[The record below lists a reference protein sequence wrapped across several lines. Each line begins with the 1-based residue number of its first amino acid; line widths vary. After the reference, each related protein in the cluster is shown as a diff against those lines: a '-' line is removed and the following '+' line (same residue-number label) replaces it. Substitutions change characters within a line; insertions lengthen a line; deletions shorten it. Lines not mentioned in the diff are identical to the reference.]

1 MLSSYTKSRYAIT
14 NIQNLFKN
22 QKYIR
27 SISTTVRTRFA
38 PSPTGFLHLGSLR
51 TALFNY
57 LWAKKCNGEFIVR
70 LEDTDQKRKVNNS
83 EQSIYDLLQTFG
95 LQWDEGPIT
104 GGPFGPYEQSKRL
117 HIYSEYISKLLASG
131 KAYKYYDECST
142 LSPKTDKTPYV
153 VRFCSQEGATSFVD
167 TVYGKITIKNN
178 TPKVLSDDFV
188 ILKSDGYPTYHFA
201 NVVDDH
207 LMGVTHVIR
216 GEEWIPSTPKHI
228 QLYKAFQWQP
238 PTYSH
243 IPLLTNPD
251 GSKLSKRQN
260 DAHVTSLLERG
271 FEPMAILNF
280 LALMGWSS
288 RQKSD
293 IIPLPQLL
301 EVFSIDRLTKGSCI
315 VALEKLQFLNK
326 HYLRER
332 MTDPVQLDQIVEEM
346 QKGLKKKYPNSLSR
360 ISDSAYVRRC
370 LLLLHNRIRTLPEF
384 IDLCAYFFED
394 PLQNTI
400 HHKLTST
407 TNVPMLLSR
416 LLHDLQACSWQS
428 LTLQTVLK
436 DTSSAFGLPLGK
448 LQSLIRQIL
457 CGSIPG
463 ANLADTIHILG
474 RDTTLHRIE
483 AYKKTIY

>member
-1 MLSSYTKSRYAIT
+1 MLSFCLKSRYACKV
-14 NIQNLFKN
+14 IQKPYKNLKTLRWN
-22 QKYIR
+22 
-27 SISTTVRTRFA
+27 STTVRTRFA

-57 LWAKKCNGEFIVR
+57 LWAKKCNGKFIVR
-70 LEDTDQKRKVNNS
+70 LEDTDQKRKVNGS

-131 KAYKYYDECST
+131 KAYKCYDECST
-142 LSPKTDKTPYV
+142 QSPKTDKNPYV
-153 VRFCSQEGATSFVD
+153 VRFRSEEGPITFVD
-167 TVYGKITIKNN
+167 TVYGKITIKRN

-188 ILKSDGYPTYHFA
+188 LLKSDGYPTYHFA

-207 LMGVTHVIR
+207 LMGITNVIR

-228 QLYKAFQWQP
+228 QLYKAFHWRP

-260 DAHVTSLLERG
+260 DAHVTSLLEKG

-288 RQKSD
+288 RQKND
-293 IIPLPQLL
+293 VIPLPQLL
-301 EVFSIDRLTKGSCI
+301 ELFSIDRLTRGSCI

-332 MTDPVQLDQIVEEM
+332 MTDPKQLEQIVAQM
-346 QKGLKKKYPNSLSR
+346 QKSLKEKYPNSVSR
-360 ISDSAYVRRC
+360 ISDSEYVCRC
-370 LLLLHNRIRTLPEF
+370 LLLLHNRVRTLPEF
-384 IDLCAYFFED
+384 VDLCGYFFEE
-394 PLQNTI
+394 PSQNTI
-400 HHKLTST
+400 QHRMPLA
-407 TNVPMLLSR
+407 TNVSVLLSR
-416 LLHDLQACSWQS
+416 LLHEFQLCSWQPQV
-428 LTLQTVLK
+428 LQTMVS
-436 DTSSAFGLPLGK
+436 DVASSFGIPLGK

-457 CGSIPG
+457 CGSVPG
-463 ANLADTIHILG
+463 ANLADTIHLLG
-474 RDTTLHRIE
+474 RDTTLHRLE
-483 AYKKTIY
+483 AYNRTIS

>member
-1 MLSSYTKSRYAIT
+1 MLSCYTRSRYAFA
-14 NIQNLFKN
+14 NIRNLLRSQNS
-22 QKYIR
+22 IR
-27 SISTTVRTRFA
+27 SNSTVVRTRFA

-57 LWAKKCNGEFIVR
+57 LWAKKCNGKFIVR
-70 LEDTDQKRKVNNS
+70 LEDTDQKRIVHGS

-95 LQWDEGPIT
+95 LQWDEGPVS
-104 GGPFGPYEQSKRL
+104 GGPFGPYQQSKRL
-117 HIYSEYISKLLASG
+117 PIYLEYISQLLASG
-131 KAYKYYDECST
+131 KAYKYYDECSAA
-142 LSPKTDKTPYV
+142 SPETGKKPYV

-167 TVYGKITIKNN
+167 TVYGKITIKSN

-207 LMGVTHVIR
+207 LMGITHVIR

-271 FEPMAILNF
+271 YEPMAILNF

-288 RQKSD
+288 RQTSD
-293 IIPLPQLL
+293 IIHLPQLM
-301 EVFSIDRLTKGSCI
+301 EIFSIDRLTKGSCI

-332 MTDPVQLDQIVEEM
+332 INDPVQLDQITVEM
-346 QKGLKKKYPNSLSR
+346 QKVLREKYTNSLAR
-360 ISDSAYVRRC
+360 ISDSDYVRQC
-370 LLLLHNRIRTLPEF
+370 LLLLQNRIRTLPEF
-384 IDLCAYFFED
+384 IDLSAYFFED
-394 PLQNTI
+394 PFQNTI
-400 HHKLTST
+400 HHKLPSS
-407 TNVPMLLSR
+407 TNVPMVLSR
-416 LLHDLQACSWQS
+416 LLHGLQTCSWKSSS
-428 LTLQTVLK
+428 LHELLK
-436 DTSSAFGLPLGK
+436 DIAITFNLPLGK

-463 ANLADTIHILG
+463 ANLADTIRILG
-474 RDTTLHRIE
+474 RDATVYRID
-483 AYKKTIY
+483 AYKKSLH